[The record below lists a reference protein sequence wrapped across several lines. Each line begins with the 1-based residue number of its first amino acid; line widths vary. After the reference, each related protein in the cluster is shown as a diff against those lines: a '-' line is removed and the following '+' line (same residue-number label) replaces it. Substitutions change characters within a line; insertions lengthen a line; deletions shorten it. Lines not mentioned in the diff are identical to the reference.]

1 MMPFTF
7 DHQKATQALTYLASK
22 QGGPTNKMKAL
33 KVIFFA
39 DRYHFR
45 RFGRPI
51 TGDTYFAMDY
61 GPVPSGTKDIAES
74 SAFLGGNER
83 DYAKGFIQ
91 TIDNLT
97 FQKIAAPDTRLLS
110 RSDVSAL
117 NWAWAKF
124 GDMDQ
129 YQLADYTHKYPEWLR
144 WEEQLKSSS
153 RISMEYQDFL
163 EDPQDADPCYPLS
176 SEAREAMLEGLRETV
191 AFEAKW

>member
-7 DHQKATQALTYLASK
+7 DHQKATQALAYLASK

-33 KVIFFA
+33 KLIFFA

-51 TGDTYFAMDY
+51 TGDAYFAMDY
-61 GPVPSGTKDIAES
+61 GPVPSGTKDLAES
-74 SAFLGGNER
+74 GPFLGDNER
-83 DYAKGFIQ
+83 EYAQGFIQ
-91 TIDNLT
+91 TIDKQT

-110 RSDVSAL
+110 NSDVSAL
-117 NWAWAKF
+117 NWAWDNF
-124 GDMDQ
+124 GYMDQ
-129 YQLADYTHKYPEWLR
+129 FQLAEYTHKYPEWLR
-144 WEEQLKSSS
+144 WKEHLKSSS

-163 EDPQDADPCYPLS
+163 ADPEDADPCYPLS
-176 SEAREAMLEGLRETV
+176 PEARDAMIEGLRETA